1 MTVQVTGTQT
11 SSSIPQTSF
20 KAEPKI
26 ASQAWSLDQIRGM
39 RQNFEQETSTMVK
52 TLGDSEHQTM
62 LVAMYEGTEKLL
74 NRKVSDFAVT
84 QYLEDLKVAAADL
97 RKRGMSGKN
106 YRTSL
111 LQQSQ
116 NALNRMLSL
125 G

>member
-20 KAEPKI
+20 NAEPKVT
-26 ASQAWSLDQIRGM
+26 SQAWTLDQIRGM

-84 QYLEDLKVAAADL
+84 QFLEDLKLAAADL
-97 RKRGMSGKN
+97 RKRGMSGEN
-106 YRTSL
+106 YRNSL

>member
-1 MTVQVTGTQT
+1 
-11 SSSIPQTSF
+11 
-20 KAEPKI
+20 
-26 ASQAWSLDQIRGM
+26 M
-39 RQNFEQETSTMVK
+39 RQNFEQETTTMLK

-74 NRKVSDFAVT
+74 NRKVSDFAVM

-97 RKRGMSGKN
+97 RKRGMSGEN

>member
-20 KAEPKI
+20 KAEPKVG
-26 ASQAWSLDQIRGM
+26 SQAWTLDQIRGM
-39 RQNFEQETSTMVK
+39 RQHFEQETSTMVK

-74 NRKVSDFAVT
+74 NRKVSDFAVM
-84 QYLEDLKVAAADL
+84 QYLEDLKVAATDL
-97 RKRGMSGKN
+97 RKRGMSGAN

>member
-1 MTVQVTGTQT
+1 
-11 SSSIPQTSF
+11 
-20 KAEPKI
+20 
-26 ASQAWSLDQIRGM
+26 
-39 RQNFEQETSTMVK
+39 MVK

-97 RKRGMSGKN
+97 RKRGMSGEN